1 MGSARQTGQKGRQD
15 VLSQYLYI
23 STAPTLPR
31 EEVDAIL
38 AASARNNPARGITG
52 LLLFNGRNF
61 LQLLEGEESQ
71 VNALMETIF
80 ADPRHSGVSV
90 LDRRAIAA
98 RACPDWAMKRV
109 LIAESIANR
118 REMLEADL
126 PEGLDPEVRKMIV
139 NFAVLN

>member
-1 MGSARQTGQKGRQD
+1 

-38 AASARNNPARGITG
+38 ATSARNNPARGITG

-61 LQLLEGEESQ
+61 LQLLEGEEGE

-90 LDRRAIAA
+90 LERRGIQE

-109 LIAESIANR
+109 LIAESIASR
-118 REMLEADL
+118 REMLEAEL

>member
-1 MGSARQTGQKGRQD
+1 

-31 EEVDAIL
+31 EEVEAIL
-38 AASARNNPARGITG
+38 ATSARNNPARGITG

-61 LQLLEGEESQ
+61 LQLLEGEEGE
-71 VNALMETIF
+71 VAALMQTIT

-90 LDRRAIAA
+90 LDRRSIEQ

-109 LIAESIANR
+109 LIAESIESR
-118 REMLEADL
+118 REMLEAEL

-139 NFAVLN
+139 NFAMLN

>member
-1 MGSARQTGQKGRQD
+1 M
-15 VLSQYLYI
+15 LSQYLYI

-31 EEVDAIL
+31 EEVDSIL
-38 AASARNNPARGITG
+38 ATSARNNPARGITG

-61 LQLLEGEESQ
+61 LQLLEGEDSEVS
-71 VNALMETIF
+71 ALMETIT

-90 LDRRAIAA
+90 LDRRAIPA

-109 LIAESIANR
+109 MIAESIANR
-118 REMLEADL
+118 REMLERDL
-126 PEGLDPEVRKMIV
+126 PQDLDPEIRKMIV

>member
-1 MGSARQTGQKGRQD
+1 M
-15 VLSQYLYI
+15 LSQYLYI
-23 STAPTLPR
+23 STAPTLRR

-61 LQLLEGEESQ
+61 LQLLEGEDTE
-71 VNALMETIF
+71 VAGLMETIT
-80 ADPRHSGVSV
+80 ADQRHAGVSV

-109 LIAESIANR
+109 MIAESIDSR
-118 REMLEADL
+118 REMLERDL
-126 PEGLDPEVRKMIV
+126 PLGLDPEVRKMIV

>member
-1 MGSARQTGQKGRQD
+1 LTGREY
-15 VLSQYLYI
+15 VLTQYLYI

-61 LQLLEGEESQ
+61 LQLLEGEEGE
-71 VNALMETIF
+71 VAALMDTIT

-90 LDRRAIAA
+90 LDRRAITA
-98 RACPDWAMKRV
+98 RSCPDWAMNRV
-109 LIAESIANR
+109 MIAESIESR
-118 REMLEADL
+118 RDMLERDL
-126 PEGLDPEVRKMIV
+126 PHGIDPDVRKMIV

>member
-1 MGSARQTGQKGRQD
+1 M
-15 VLSQYLYI
+15 LSQYLYI

-38 AASARNNPARGITG
+38 ATSARNNPARGITG

-61 LQLLEGEESQ
+61 LQLIEGEEGQ
-71 VNALMETIF
+71 VNALMETIT

-90 LDRRAIAA
+90 LDRRGIGQ

-109 LIAESIANR
+109 LIAESIESR
-118 REMLEADL
+118 RETLEAEL
-126 PEGLDPEVRKMIV
+126 PDGLDPEVRKMIV

>member
-1 MGSARQTGQKGRQD
+1 M
-15 VLSQYLYI
+15 LSQYLYI

-38 AASARNNPARGITG
+38 ATSARNNPARGITG

-61 LQLLEGEESQ
+61 LQLLEGEEAEVSG
-71 VNALMETIF
+71 LMDKIT

-90 LDRRAIAA
+90 LDRRTIAG
-98 RACPDWAMKRV
+98 RTCPDWAMKRV
-109 LIAESIANR
+109 MIAESIDAR
-118 REMLEADL
+118 REMLERDL